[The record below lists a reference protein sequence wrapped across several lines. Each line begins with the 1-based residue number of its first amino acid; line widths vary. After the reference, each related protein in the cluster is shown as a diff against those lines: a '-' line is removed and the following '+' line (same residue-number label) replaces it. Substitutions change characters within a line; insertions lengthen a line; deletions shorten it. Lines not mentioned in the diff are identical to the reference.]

1 MNKQNVII
9 VMIDGGRLDFATNS
23 KVFTK
28 LKNQS
33 AFFSQSITY
42 APHTIAAMHA
52 VFSGSYGSRTGT
64 NSYWSTFQ
72 FKKNKFKTLTE
83 YLKDFNYYT
92 HADVINRLVIPKQ
105 GFDKHVI
112 HDEENDVLLERHID
126 LIHEMNTLSKKQE
139 NFFLYLH
146 YSNIHTGIM
155 NEVLKVYDNFSKDF
169 FNNEKLNQERY
180 TKLFK
185 GAENYLEAILNEI
198 FHLGLNKNSIVLVMS
213 DHGISVGEKI
223 GERAYGA
230 FCYDYTLRTFAYF
243 IIPGISSRE
252 INQQVRTIDFMPTI
266 LDYLQIAL
274 DNNYEKV
281 DGTSLMPLIQGVS
294 IPEQI
299 AYSETGNPFDKKKPP
314 KEPNTKS
321 VRTSKWKLILN
332 QHNDSK
338 ELYNL
343 KLDPNEEKNLF
354 GTGEKIES
362 FLWEKLQKLAKVS
375 I

>member
-23 KVFTK
+23 TVFTK
-28 LKNQS
+28 IKNKS

-105 GFDKHVI
+105 GFDKCVI

-126 LIHEMNTLSKKQE
+126 LIHEMNALSKKQE

-155 NEVLKVYDNFSKDF
+155 NEVLKVYDNFNKDF
-169 FNNEKLNQERY
+169 FSNKKLNQERY
-180 TKLFK
+180 TKLFN

-198 FHLGLNKNSIVLVMS
+198 FHLGLNKNSIVIVMS
-213 DHGISVGEKI
+213 DHGISIGEKI

-243 IIPGISSRE
+243 IIPEISSRE

-266 LDYLQIAL
+266 LDYLQITL

-281 DGTSLMPLIQGVS
+281 DGTSLMPLIQGES

-299 AYSETGNPFDKKKPP
+299 AYSETGNPLDKNKPP

-332 QHNDSK
+332 QYNDSK

-343 KLDPNEEKNLF
+343 EFDPNEEKNLF

>member
-1 MNKQNVII
+1 MNKQNIII

-105 GFDKHVI
+105 GFDKYVI

-169 FNNEKLNQERY
+169 FSNKKLNQERY
-180 TKLFK
+180 TKLFN
-185 GAENYLEAILNEI
+185 GAENYLEAILNVI

-299 AYSETGNPFDKKKPP
+299 AYSETGNPFDKKEPP

-343 KLDPNEEKNLF
+343 EFDPNEEKNLF

-362 FLWEKLQKLAKVS
+362 FLWEKLQKLAKGS

>member
-1 MNKQNVII
+1 
-9 VMIDGGRLDFATNS
+9 
-23 KVFTK
+23 
-28 LKNQS
+28 
-33 AFFSQSITY
+33 
-42 APHTIAAMHA
+42 
-52 VFSGSYGSRTGT
+52 
-64 NSYWSTFQ
+64 
-72 FKKNKFKTLTE
+72 
-83 YLKDFNYYT
+83 
-92 HADVINRLVIPKQ
+92 
-105 GFDKHVI
+105 
-112 HDEENDVLLERHID
+112 
-126 LIHEMNTLSKKQE
+126 
-139 NFFLYLH
+139 
-146 YSNIHTGIM
+146 
-155 NEVLKVYDNFSKDF
+155 
-169 FNNEKLNQERY
+169 
-180 TKLFK
+180 
-185 GAENYLEAILNEI
+185 
-198 FHLGLNKNSIVLVMS
+198 MS
-213 DHGISVGEKI
+213 DHGISIGEKI

-281 DGTSLMPLIQGVS
+281 DGTSLMPLIQGES

-299 AYSETGNPFDKKKPP
+299 AYSETGNPLDKNKPP

-332 QHNDSK
+332 QYNDSK

-343 KLDPNEEKNLF
+343 EFDPNEEKNLF
-354 GTGEKIES
+354 GTGEKMES

>member
-1 MNKQNVII
+1 MNKKNVII
-9 VMIDGGRLDFATNS
+9 VMIDGARLDFAINS

-33 AFFSQSITY
+33 TFFSQSITY

-92 HADVINRLVIPKQ
+92 HADVVNRLVIPKQ
-105 GFDKHVI
+105 GFDKHII
-112 HDEENDVLLERHID
+112 HDEENDVLLERHIG
-126 LIHEMNTLSKKQE
+126 LIHEMNVLAKKQE
-139 NFFLYLH
+139 NFLLYLH

-155 NEVLKVYDNFSKDF
+155 NEVLKVYDNFNEDF
-169 FNNEKLNQERY
+169 FSNKKLNQERY
-180 TKLFK
+180 AKLFK
-185 GAENYLEAILNEI
+185 EAENYLEVILNEI
-198 FHLGLNKNSIVLVMS
+198 FHLGLNENSIVLVMS
-213 DHGISVGEKI
+213 DHGISIGEKI

-252 INQQVRTIDFMPTI
+252 ITQQVRTIDFMPTI
-266 LDYLQIAL
+266 LDYLQIAF

-281 DGTSLMPLIQGVS
+281 DGMSLMPLIQGTSV
-294 IPEQI
+294 PEQI
-299 AYSETGNPFDKKKPP
+299 AYSETGNPLDKKEPP

-332 QHNDSK
+332 QYDDSR

-343 KLDPNEEKNLF
+343 ELDPNEEKNLF
-354 GTGEKIES
+354 GKGEKMES
-362 FLWEKLQKLAKVS
+362 FLWEKLEKLMKVS
-375 I
+375 D

>member
-9 VMIDGGRLDFATNS
+9 IMIDGGRLDFATNS

-28 LKNQS
+28 LKNKS

-72 FKKNKFKTLTE
+72 FKKNKFKTLSE

-105 GFDKHVI
+105 GFDKCVI

-126 LIHEMNTLSKKQE
+126 LIHEMNALSKKQE

-155 NEVLKVYDNFSKDF
+155 NEVLKVYDNFNKDF
-169 FNNEKLNQERY
+169 FSNKKLNQERY
-180 TKLFK
+180 TKLFN

-198 FHLGLNKNSIVLVMS
+198 FHLGLNKNSIVIVMS
-213 DHGISVGEKI
+213 DHGISIGEKI

-281 DGTSLMPLIQGVS
+281 DGTSLMPLIQGES

-299 AYSETGNPFDKKKPP
+299 AYSETGNPLDKNKPP

-332 QHNDSK
+332 QYNDSK

-343 KLDPNEEKNLF
+343 EFDPNEEKNLF
-354 GTGEKIES
+354 GTGEKMES

>member
-1 MNKQNVII
+1 MNKQNIII

-105 GFDKHVI
+105 GFDKYVI

-155 NEVLKVYDNFSKDF
+155 NEVLKVYDNFNKDF
-169 FNNEKLNQERY
+169 FSNKKLNQERY
-180 TKLFK
+180 TKLFN

-281 DGTSLMPLIQGVS
+281 DGISLRPLIQGVS

-343 KLDPNEEKNLF
+343 ESDPNEEKNLF

>member
-105 GFDKHVI
+105 GFDKYVI

-155 NEVLKVYDNFSKDF
+155 NEVLKVYDNFNKDF
-169 FNNEKLNQERY
+169 FSNKKLNQERY
-180 TKLFK
+180 TKLFN

-252 INQQVRTIDFMPTI
+252 ITQQVRTIDFMPTI

-299 AYSETGNPFDKKKPP
+299 AYSETGNPFNKKKPP

-343 KLDPNEEKNLF
+343 EFDPNEEKNLF

>member
-105 GFDKHVI
+105 GFDKYVI

-169 FNNEKLNQERY
+169 FSNKKLNQERY
-180 TKLFK
+180 TKLFN

-281 DGTSLMPLIQGVS
+281 DGTSLMPLIQGAS

-343 KLDPNEEKNLF
+343 ESDPNEEKNLF

>member
-1 MNKQNVII
+1 MNKQNIII

-105 GFDKHVI
+105 GFDKYVI

-169 FNNEKLNQERY
+169 FSNKKLNQERY
-180 TKLFK
+180 TKLFN

-281 DGTSLMPLIQGVS
+281 DGTSLMPLIQGAS

-343 KLDPNEEKNLF
+343 ESDPNEEKNLF